1 MSTWLTGEIFMD
13 LKLKTKEIEYV
24 GMYDWIDGYM
34 IQYYYPE
41 LTNLAEKLNYEHLE
55 ELKNK
60 MAEED
65 IYFIENNLIGVYF
78 IDKEEIFT
86 TENKEEAELVLSI
99 LAPSTDYVNTAKELK
114 KGD

>member
-1 MSTWLTGEIFMD
+1 MD
-13 LKLKTKEIEYV
+13 LKFKTKEIEYV
-24 GMYDWIDGYM
+24 GMYDWVDGYM
-34 IQYYYPE
+34 IQYNYPE
-41 LTNLAEKLNYEHLE
+41 LTNLAEELDYEHLE

-60 MAEED
+60 IAEED

-114 KGD
+114 KGE